1 MNSHGH
7 FVLGYIPRSWI
18 LGQMANL
25 YVILLDVIKYPF
37 PFMEVLAFF
46 NPVSNVCNFLFFY
59 TASSR
64 RWASLVDQLV
74 KNPPAMW
81 ETWVRALVWE
91 DPLEKGMLPTPVFW
105 PREFYGL

>member
-25 YVILLDVIKYPF
+25 YVILLDRDPKYPF

-46 NPVSNVCNFLFFY
+46 NPVSN
-59 TASSR
+59 A
-64 RWASLVDQLV
+64 
-74 KNPPAMW
+74 
-81 ETWVRALVWE
+81 
-91 DPLEKGMLPTPVFW
+91 
-105 PREFYGL
+105 